1 MVKFCENVSPLNS
14 KEVGRKD
21 SVKREV
27 SLLLREYDGEKTIIK
42 KKMWTLKEGT
52 FVSVYCGRICV
63 GVIMMNT
70 LKFKRKNCYHISNAV
85 VDKRARSRGL
95 GRQMAQICMRAAF
108 TTDCHAMYLGAELT
122 ESDCPETGETIIQ
135 KPSESGAVRFW
146 KKLKFR
152 RISMRE
158 YEKFLKDKDLYGMVP
173 MKMTHRSKAVKALPH
188 LEEVM
193 EELFPKLREISREFD
208 GKEREPMLRICTSEI
223 GDVKIRETDE
233 EKPLEFIF
241 HSHH

>member
-1 MVKFCENVSPLNS
+1 MG
-14 KEVGRKD
+14 EVGRKD

-42 KKMWTLKEGT
+42 KKMWTLKDRT

-135 KPSESGAVRFW
+135 KPNESGAVKFW
-146 KKLKFR
+146 KRMKFR
-152 RISMRE
+152 RISMKE
-158 YEKFLKDKDLYGMVP
+158 YEKFLKEKDLYGMVP
-173 MKMTHRSKAVKALPH
+173 MKMSCRSRAVKGLPH
-188 LEEVM
+188 MEDVM
-193 EELFPKLREISREFD
+193 QELFPRLREISRSID
-208 GKEREPMLRICTSEI
+208 GKEREPMLRICTSQL
-223 GDVKIRETDE
+223 GDVKIKENDE
-233 EKPLEFIF
+233 AEAPNFVF
-241 HSHH
+241 H